1 MASSTGSPGDVIE
14 LRELGAGASLV
25 ARVDRSAG
33 VIDPVARSA
42 RVGPVRLDRR
52 TDVALMSGKHRTE
65 IIVSRGLIGW
75 KRVIAPLVEIRGD
88 IALAVPAAVARALA
102 DELQAR
108 GVREASAV
116 IDPLRAHAAVM
127 DAGNPVVTSPLARYI
142 GVNGGHGGSIFSA
155 LGDL

>member
-1 MASSTGSPGDVIE
+1 MTSSTGRPGGVVE
-14 LRELGAGASLV
+14 LRELGAGGALV

-33 VIDPVARSA
+33 VIDPVRRSS

-65 IIVSRGLIGW
+65 LIVSRGLIGW

-88 IALAVPAAVARALA
+88 VALAVPAAVARALA

-116 IDPLRAHAAVM
+116 IDPLRAHAQVM

-142 GVNGGHGGSIFSA
+142 GVNGGQGGSIFSA

>member
-1 MASSTGSPGDVIE
+1 MTSSPGSVIE
-14 LRELGAGASLV
+14 LRGLGAGAALV

-33 VIDPVARSA
+33 LIDPVSRSA

-75 KRVIAPLVEIRGD
+75 KRVIAPLVELRGD
-88 IALAVPAAVARALA
+88 IALAVPAAIARALA
-102 DELQAR
+102 DELHTR

-127 DAGNPVVTSPLARYI
+127 EAGNPVVTSPLARYI
-142 GVNGGHGGSIFSA
+142 GVNSGHGGSIFSA